1 MKLSAL
7 LAELPIDALG
17 QRRQFGDGESE
28 LDDLA
33 PIATAFLPPEQTS
46 LLACWSWGAGM
57 SAIGGEGMI
66 RPKTLR

>member
-1 MKLSAL
+1 MKLCAL

-33 PIATAFLPPEQTS
+33 PIATAFLPPEQLVC
-46 LLACWSWGAGM
+46 LLAGL
-57 SAIGGEGMI
+57 GGPVCPPLEG
-66 RPKTLR
+66 RE